1 MKHSYGLLMILTC
14 EQCNARYLVPQH
26 AIGADGRTVRCS
38 SCHHQWFQE
47 PEDTEAPAEDFEIPE
62 DIEPIPESV
71 MPIPEGSDLPA
82 IMEDVVPTESVVK
95 ASHPRALGYAAAAVV
110 FFAIGGALY
119 ALHDPIV
126 KIWPPAALV
135 YEMAGLVSPLPG
147 EGLIFDRVSAV
158 VTPNENGAN
167 ILNIDG
173 FVVNLTSDPID
184 MPKIHTTLNLDGGN
198 ISDSWQLD
206 APENSVPPHSEV
218 QFRTSYPEIQNDVKE
233 VTVSFRLFEKKPAV
247 LSKESDEGAGHEG
260 SDEAAESAPDPAH
273 ESAHESPSQHGEEHP
288 APGGH

>member
-47 PEDTEAPAEDFEIPE
+47 PEDLGAPLEDFEPPE
-62 DIEPIPESV
+62 DIEPIPEGV

-82 IMEDVVPTESVVK
+82 IMEDIAPVDDVVK
-95 ASHPRALGYAAAAVV
+95 ARHPRALGYAAAAVV

-119 ALHDPIV
+119 ALHAPIV
-126 KIWPPAALV
+126 KIWPPAAMV

-158 VTPNENGAN
+158 VAPNENGAS

-173 FVVNLTSDPID
+173 VVVNLTSNSID
-184 MPKIHTTLNLDGGN
+184 MPKIHTTLNLVDGSV
-198 ISDSWQLD
+198 SDSWQLN
-206 APENSVPPHSEV
+206 APENSVGAHSEV
-218 QFRTSYPEIQNDVKE
+218 QFRTSYPEVQNDVKE
-233 VTVSFRLFEKKPAV
+233 VTVSFRSSERKPEV
-247 LSKESDEGAGHEG
+247 LSKESDADEGNEGHENG
-260 SDEAAESAPDPAH
+260 ESAEHAPAPAPTH
-273 ESAHESPSQHGEEHP
+273 EAPSQQGDEHS